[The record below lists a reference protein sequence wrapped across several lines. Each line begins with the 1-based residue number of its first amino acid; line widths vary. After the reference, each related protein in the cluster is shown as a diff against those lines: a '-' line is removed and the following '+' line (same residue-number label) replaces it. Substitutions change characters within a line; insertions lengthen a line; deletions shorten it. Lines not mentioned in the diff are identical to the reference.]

1 MTGEGSAASTA
12 PEAQLLSRGVKTR
25 AFKAALPHTLPIAAG
40 FLFMGLG
47 YGVLM
52 GANGFP
58 FFYPMCMSAVIFAG
72 SMEFVTV
79 DLLLSA
85 FNPLA
90 AFVMALAVNARHV
103 FYGISMLERFRGVG
117 RKKWYLI
124 YGMCDESFAINSSA
138 EVPEGVDRGWFM
150 FFVTLLN
157 HLYWVGGSTLGG
169 ILGNVLAFD
178 ATGLEF
184 VLTALFLTI
193 VVDQWRS
200 TREHVPAVV
209 GALAGV
215 VCLVVF
221 GPDSFAVPALVLLLA
236 VFFGMWRFELPLS
249 WRKLGGRRSR

>member
-1 MTGEGSAASTA
+1 MRATISARDRLA
-12 PEAQLLSRGVKTR
+12 
-25 AFKAALPHTLPIAAG
+25 AFKFAFPFTLPVCMSMLVLGLSYG
-40 FLFMGLG
+40 FLMGSK
-47 YGVLM
+47 
-52 GANGFP
+52 GFS
-58 FFYPMCMSAVIFAG
+58 FVYPMCMSTIMLAG
-72 SMEFVTV
+72 SMEFLTM
-79 DLLLSA
+79 DLLVSA
-85 FNPLA
+85 FDPV
-90 AFVMALAVNARHV
+90 FVFLLALAVNARHV

-215 VCLVVF
+215 VCLVVV
-221 GPDSFAVPALVLLLA
+221 GPDSFAVPALVLMLA

>member
-1 MTGEGSAASTA
+1 MRATISARDRLA
-12 PEAQLLSRGVKTR
+12 
-25 AFKAALPHTLPIAAG
+25 AFKFAFPFTLPVCMSMLVLGLSYG
-40 FLFMGLG
+40 FLMGSK
-47 YGVLM
+47 
-52 GANGFP
+52 GFS
-58 FFYPMCMSAVIFAG
+58 FVYPMCMSTIMLAG
-72 SMEFVTV
+72 SMEFLTV
-79 DLLLSA
+79 DLLVSA
-85 FNPLA
+85 FDPVF
-90 AFVMALAVNARHV
+90 AFLLALAVNARHV
-103 FYGISMLERFRGVG
+103 FYGISMLEQYKGMGIKRF
-117 RKKWYLI
+117 YLI
-124 YGMCDESFAINSSA
+124 YGMCDESFAINSSTK
-138 EVPEGVDRGWFM
+138 VPEGIDRGWFM

-221 GPDSFAVPALVLLLA
+221 GPDSFAVPALVLMLA

>member
-1 MTGEGSAASTA
+1 MRATISARDRLA
-12 PEAQLLSRGVKTR
+12 
-25 AFKAALPHTLPIAAG
+25 AFKFAFPFTLPVCMSMLVLGLSYG
-40 FLFMGLG
+40 FLMGSK
-47 YGVLM
+47 
-52 GANGFP
+52 GFS
-58 FFYPMCMSAVIFAG
+58 FVYPMCMSTIMLAG
-72 SMEFVTV
+72 SMEFLTV
-79 DLLLSA
+79 DLLVSA
-85 FNPLA
+85 FDPVF
-90 AFVMALAVNARHV
+90 AFLLALAVNARHV

-150 FFVTLLN
+150 FSVTLLN

-221 GPDSFAVPALVLLLA
+221 GPDSFAVPALVLMLA

>member
-1 MTGEGSAASTA
+1 MRATISARDRLA
-12 PEAQLLSRGVKTR
+12 
-25 AFKAALPHTLPIAAG
+25 AFKFAFPFTLPVCMSMLVLGLSYG
-40 FLFMGLG
+40 FLMGSK
-47 YGVLM
+47 
-52 GANGFP
+52 GFS
-58 FFYPMCMSAVIFAG
+58 FVYPMCMSTIMLAG
-72 SMEFVTV
+72 SMEFLTV
-79 DLLLSA
+79 DLLVSA
-85 FNPLA
+85 FDPVF
-90 AFVMALAVNARHV
+90 AFLLALAVNARHV
-103 FYGISMLERFRGVG
+103 FYGISMLEQYKGMGIKRF
-117 RKKWYLI
+117 YLI
-124 YGMCDESFAINSSA
+124 YGMCDESFAINSSTK
-138 EVPEGVDRGWFM
+138 VPEGIDRGWFR

-157 HLYWVGGSTLGG
+157 HLYWVCGSTLGG

-221 GPDSFAVPALVLLLA
+221 GPDSFAVPALVLMLA

>member
-1 MTGEGSAASTA
+1 MRATISARDRLA
-12 PEAQLLSRGVKTR
+12 
-25 AFKAALPHTLPIAAG
+25 AFKFAFPFTLPVCMSMLVLGLSYG
-40 FLFMGLG
+40 FLMGSK
-47 YGVLM
+47 
-52 GANGFP
+52 GFS
-58 FFYPMCMSAVIFAG
+58 FVYPMCMSTIMLAG
-72 SMEFVTV
+72 SMEFLTV
-79 DLLLSA
+79 DLLVSA
-85 FNPLA
+85 FDPVF
-90 AFVMALAVNARHV
+90 AFLLALAVNARHV
-103 FYGISMLERFRGVG
+103 FYGISMLEQYKGMGIKRF
-117 RKKWYLI
+117 YLI
-124 YGMCDESFAINSSA
+124 YGMCDESFAINSSTK
-138 EVPEGVDRGWFM
+138 VPEGIDRGWFR

-157 HLYWVGGSTLGG
+157 HLYWVGGATLGG
-169 ILGNVLAFD
+169 FLGGLVTFD

-221 GPDSFAVPALVLLLA
+221 GPDSFAVPALVLMLA